1 MKNNSVSKAMG
12 FFVVL
17 MMGLGLISAGI
28 QQRNCNTG
36 RCSHVYK
43 FEVDQAFIKNVRPLF
58 EKLFVI

>member
-1 MKNNSVSKAMG
+1 MKNRTISKAMG

-17 MMGLGLISAGI
+17 MLGLGLISAGI

-36 RCSHVYK
+36 RCSHVNK
-43 FEVDQAFIKNVRPLF
+43 FGMDQAFIKNVRPLF